1 MNWLDIVFLFILIY
15 NLTKGL
21 RLGFVLSIF
30 NIVQIILSVLIT
42 KRYYPV
48 VYAYIIN
55 SPKIYNL
62 FKGLTEW
69 LLKILFF
76 SRDRNGFNIIP
87 NLFSQGL
94 LKLIISIFA
103 IIIIFSLANILA
115 STVLGAFSFLL
126 NVPVLKQ
133 LNKIG
138 GMLFGLMEGLFIVY
152 LLNMVL
158 YSVAAVFP
166 KSFIGKSID
175 GSIFCDYFRD
185 LNFILDFI
193 NVNDYL

>member
-1 MNWLDIVFLFILIY
+1 MVIKDFVF
-15 NLTKGL
+15 
-21 RLGFVLSIF
+21 
-30 NIVQIILSVLIT
+30 
-42 KRYYPV
+42 
-48 VYAYIIN
+48 
-55 SPKIYNL
+55 
-62 FKGLTEW
+62 FKGTEMG
-69 LLKILFF
+69 LILFQTYF
-76 SRDRNGFNIIP
+76 P
-87 NLFSQGL
+87 PGL
-94 LKLIISIFA
+94 IKIDNQHFA

-166 KSFIGKSID
+166 K
-175 GSIFCDYFRD
+175 IF
-185 LNFILDFI
+185 LLEKA
-193 NVNDYL
+193 